1 MSAIGRGPSTK
12 PNGQTKK
19 LVIKPLKRKDSD
31 LNSAWYGRVSLD
43 QVLSVE
49 GMPHS

>member
-19 LVIKPLKRKDSD
+19 LVIKPLKRES
-31 LNSAWYGRVSLD
+31 SAMNCTCVFPCQARS
-43 QVLSVE
+43 SAE
-49 GMPHS
+49 R